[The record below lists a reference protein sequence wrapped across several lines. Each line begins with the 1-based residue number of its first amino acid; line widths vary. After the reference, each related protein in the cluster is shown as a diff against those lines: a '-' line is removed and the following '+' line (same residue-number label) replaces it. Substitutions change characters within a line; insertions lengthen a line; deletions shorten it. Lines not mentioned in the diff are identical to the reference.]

1 MAPLLPPL
9 EKGEPVEFPGHQEMG
24 HPEPVTGPGTDPI
37 PTFLAHNRDTA
48 ESLSCGSVPEE

>member
-1 MAPLLPPL
+1 
-9 EKGEPVEFPGHQEMG
+9 MG